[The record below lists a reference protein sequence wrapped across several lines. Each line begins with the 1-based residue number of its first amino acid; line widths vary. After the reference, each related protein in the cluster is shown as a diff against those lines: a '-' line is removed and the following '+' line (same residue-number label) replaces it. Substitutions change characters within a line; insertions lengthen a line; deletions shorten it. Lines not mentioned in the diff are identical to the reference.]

1 MSDIHMGELLEKAV
15 RRKGLNL
22 TELASAL
29 NITRRTLYNWFKQEL
44 IDKATM
50 ERISDIIQFEFN
62 STSSTPMVTQNLMP
76 NQVIIKDESYW
87 QDKYID
93 LLERYSKLLGTGDR

>member
-76 NQVIIKDESYW
+76 NPVIIKDESYW

-93 LLERYSKLLGTGDR
+93 LLERYSKLLGTGDL